1 MRNFLV
7 TMLLILT
14 SQSLYAQ
21 SDKQDKWNAEAE
33 ASTASFKTMFTVQG
47 TVVDGNG
54 CRMILFAND
63 VTYVV
68 RCVKPYWNTG
78 EELQGT
84 VTSVSGRM
92 VVKFLGGGFLRPGSS
107 VVHYESKDEI
117 RGPWRYNVVTLSVL
131 RTIE

>member
-1 MRNFLV
+1 MRHFFV
-7 TMLLILT
+7 TMVLILA
-14 SQSLYAQ
+14 SLSLYAQ
-21 SDKQDKWNAEAE
+21 DDKQDKWDAEAD

-47 TVVDGNG
+47 TVVDGSG

-68 RCVKPYWNTG
+68 KCVKSYWNTG

-92 VVKFLGGGFLRPGSS
+92 VVKFLGGGFLKPGSS
-107 VVHYESKDEI
+107 IVHHEDRDQYH
-117 RGPWRYNVVTLSVL
+117 GPWRYNIVTFLVL